1 MNWEAIF
8 NHLIQ
13 LATTWGIKL
22 LGAII
27 VLVVA
32 LKVIGLIKKF
42 IKKSPKLDKLDPGVR
57 SFLGSFV
64 GIGLY
69 ALLVVVIAG
78 MIGIPATSFITILAS
93 CGVAIGLA
101 LQGSLSNF
109 AGGLMILIFKPFKV
123 GDYVEVCGES
133 GTVSAISV
141 VYTVILTID
150 NKSITIPN
158 GTLTNSVIKNYT
170 AENLRRVDLNIC
182 TSYNNDIEKVKAVIH
197 KLAEEHPLALLEPAP
212 QIRVKEHSASSLTYV
227 VRVWCK
233 TENYW
238 ALYFDL
244 VEGIK
249 KTFDENDIEIPYPQ
263 MDVHVKND

>member
-1 MNWEAIF
+1 MDTFISTLVEYAVEFGKDLLVSIIIAVAGKFLIDLIMKLYAKSNSKGKLDVTV
-8 NHLIQ
+8 HLFIGNI
-13 LATTWGIKL
+13 LKFALYIIL
-22 LGAII
+22 VIII
-27 VLVVA
+27 VDIFGIPTASLLTA
-32 LKVIGLIKKF
+32 
-42 IKKSPKLDKLDPGVR
+42 
-57 SFLGSFV
+57 LGSV
-64 GIGLY
+64 
-69 ALLVVVIAG
+69 
-78 MIGIPATSFITILAS
+78 
-93 CGVAIGLA
+93 GVAIGLA

-109 AGGLMILIFKPFKV
+109 AGGIMLLIFKPFKV

-212 QIRVKEHSASSLTYV
+212 PDSCQGAQRQQ
-227 VRVWCK
+227 
-233 TENYW
+233 
-238 ALYFDL
+238 FDL
-244 VEGIK
+244 RGACV
-249 KTFDENDIEIPYPQ
+249 
-263 MDVHVKND
+263 V